1 MDTDFGVID
10 FDIAQ
15 SEFKKVKK
23 NLKPT
28 YIKWSD
34 KNQHGIGKYA
44 PGDCKA
50 ATVWKFK
57 LHFQKLNKALC
68 VSLKKCYNNL
78 KDTKEKQS
86 EPSKSFSKYQS
97 KTGR

>member
-1 MDTDFGVID
+1 MELENMHQG
-10 FDIAQ
+10 IAKLLQ
-15 SEFKKVKK
+15 CG
-23 NLKPT
+23 NL
-28 YIKWSD
+28 
-34 KNQHGIGKYA
+34 
-44 PGDCKA
+44 
-50 ATVWKFK
+50 K